1 MSWMCKGLLRNMS
14 VVALLCCLLAGC
26 KTELFTKQT
35 EGDANDMVA
44 ALREHGIL
52 AEKESPD
59 GGKSWTVRIEEED
72 IVQATNVLHSLGLP
86 VERHES
92 LGQIFKKDGLI
103 STPTEERVRF
113 IHGVTQELSE
123 TLSHIDGVVVARVQI
138 VLPQN
143 DPMAPVSKPSSASVF
158 VKHRPEANVHTLVPA
173 IKNLVA
179 RSVEGLPYENVSVTM
194 IPGMPLAR
202 AHFVERSAVGIWM
215 GTGGVLLT
223 AALAALAWAAYVR
236 AAWLPEPLRRVLDER
251 RFPARQRRAA
261 PGEPAA
267 ASAGAST

>member
-1 MSWMCKGLLRNMS
+1 MRWTGTRLLRRLMW
-14 VVALLCCLLAGC
+14 VGMLCCLLTGC

-113 IHGVTQELSE
+113 IHGVTEELSE

-158 VKHRPEANVHTLVPA
+158 VKHRPEANVQALVPA

-194 IPGMPLAR
+194 IPGMPLA
-202 AHFVERSAVGIWM
+202 HPQLVEHSSAGIWA
-215 GTGGVLLT
+215 GVGGVLLVT
-223 AALAALAWAAYVR
+223 VLAALGWSAYVR
-236 AAWLPEPLRRVLDER
+236 ATWLPAAVRRVLDER
-251 RFPARQRRAA
+251 RFPAHQSKAA
-261 PGEPAA
+261 SAEAPV